1 MIVLG
6 ALILVLAKNDAF
18 QSKDR
23 KA

>member
-6 ALILVLAKNDAF
+6 ALILVLAKKDAF